1 MQVETTR
8 PFYPTQLPA
17 TDTDP
22 KSCHEH
28 PEDVQEKELEKEG
41 ADDSFQTQK
50 AFDFSLNF
58 AGFLKQQNKDL
69 RSSRS
74 IIPEDHLREQNF
86 RKNQHSKE
94 LIITV
99 AEMCPTKGVVL
110 ILGAGDCSNL
120 PLVQLTKL
128 FRKVILVDLDNESLE
143 NAKNQLN
150 EELQEKISIKIQDLS
165 GAQKFLETLKKCV
178 SFEEFKATLNTFL
191 ETPTFVGHDLANE
204 RADLVI
210 SSEVLNNLGSSIK
223 NYISYLNETYFGSFT
238 DFLKLLFLSQPWE
251 RFVLEL
257 TGFHLKQL
265 DSCLKIDSIAYIT
278 FCESMVNSPN
288 GYYSTKQTASLVP
301 KPILF
306 QIENTYKNNSPLAR
320 KKWIRQIANPESK
333 LEAIFYSPRNAT
345 TIFSPR
351 EKVPQ
356 TRSASE
362 PLMRSHRFKLEGIME
377 GEVKKKFLTP
387 IRSKQEEASK
397 LQMEENFT
405 AKARESSDSDEPLN
419 TGMKV
424 PPIKF
429 SNKFNAKKNEAYDS
443 ESSDTDEEDE
453 SEEQIIYSPRQVEN
467 EERGYIRQPKNI
479 ENMQTWAWAKKA
491 PLGSSKGSRLKRSM
505 SIINK
510 QQQKNPHSEE

>member
-1 MQVETTR
+1 MQVDPTR
-8 PFYPTQLPA
+8 PFYQTQLSA

-28 PEDVQEKELEKEG
+28 QEDVQEKELEKED
-41 ADDSFQTQK
+41 ADDSLQTQK

-94 LIITV
+94 LIIAV
-99 AEMCPTKGVVL
+99 AERCPTKEVVL

-128 FRKVILVDLDNESLE
+128 FRKVVLVDLDNESME

-178 SFEEFKATLNTFL
+178 SFEEFKETLNIFL
-191 ETPTFVGHDLANE
+191 ENPTFVGHDLANE

-210 SSEVLNNLGSSIK
+210 SSEVLNNLGSSLK

-306 QIENTYKNNSPLAR
+306 QIENTYKINSPLAR
-320 KKWIRQIANPESK
+320 KKWIRKISSPESK

-345 TIFSPR
+345 AIFSPR

-362 PLMRSHRFKLEGIME
+362 PLMRRHRFKLEGI
-377 GEVKKKFLTP
+377 
-387 IRSKQEEASK
+387 R
-397 LQMEENFT
+397 EENFI
-405 AKARESSDSDEPLN
+405 AKAGESSDSDESL
-419 TGMKV
+419 TSGMKV

-429 SNKFNAKKNEAYDS
+429 YNRFNAKKPEAYDNS

-467 EERGYIRQPKNI
+467 EERGFIRQPKNI

-510 QQQKNPHSEE
+510 SQQKNPYSEE